1 VQLPIFAA
9 FTPASKEVGL
19 AGGCAAFY
27 TWLRSGLGASGWNVN
42 LDELRQRL
50 HDPDQWV
57 RVEALRIL
65 AMVEETR
72 ALRDIEWVFKNDP
85 EPGVRQVAQW
95 AGRIVYAAFKQS
107 QRATASLPS
116 PSVSDSEDALLG
128 SLVDKDHRTYNQ
140 MQEQLLQHELVSAMQ
155 SEQPALPPPKV
166 SSETTD
172 APGLLEAGLSD
183 DFFRP

>member
-1 VQLPIFAA
+1 MEL
-9 FTPASKEVGL
+9 
-19 AGGCAAFY
+19 
-27 TWLRSGLGASGWNVN
+27 N
-42 LDELRQRL
+42 ELRQRL

-95 AGRIVYAAFKQS
+95 AGRIVYAAFQQAK
-107 QRATASLPS
+107 RATASLPLA
-116 PSVSDSEDALLG
+116 PPVSDSEDALLA

-140 MQEQLLQHELVSAMQ
+140 MQEQLLQREMVSLMHNEQ
-155 SEQPALPPPKV
+155 QPALPPPKA
-166 SSETTD
+166 SSEN
-172 APGLLEAGLSD
+172 AIEPGLLEAGLSD
-183 DFFRP
+183 EFFEP